1 MDISSYL
8 WVTEALPTGL
18 DVPKPATAPGWGSHS
33 DNNKRAELRKHHV
46 VHNPQALLLSLQIY
60 ISLEK
65 KKRVCGSP
73 HTQPEMS
80 ALGGHS

>member
-1 MDISSYL
+1 VDISSYL
-8 WVTEALPTGL
+8 WVTASSPTGR
-18 DVPKPATAPGWGSHS
+18 VGPHGATAPGWGRHS
-33 DNNKRAELRKHHV
+33 DNNKRAELPKRHV

-60 ISLEK
+60 ISLKK

-73 HTQPEMS
+73 HARPAIS